1 MPAFRREVHAERER
15 SALGSIL
22 LIRPL
27 SFSALTVATLAIVG
41 VVFGYLGTAEYG
53 RKARL
58 AGTLV
63 PEGGG
68 IRVDAPYAARLTARH
83 ASEGERVKVGS
94 PLARLEDVR
103 ATMQGDAVSEA
114 SRRLAHVRMREL
126 QRERTETE
134 AALGRD
140 AAVQDSRLASLEAER
155 GQLDREAVLLAR
167 RESLAE
173 ADFERFRLL
182 EARGIVTAAQR
193 SQHEDR
199 LLEHRSRGEALR
211 RTRLLLE
218 RDIEQARQAAAQ
230 SRSQAGARL
239 AALDARSAEAS
250 LADVERESRTQSL
263 VLAPA
268 EGIVSTWVAS
278 EGQSVGAGETL
289 VSILPVEA
297 RLEAQFLAPS
307 HAIGLLRPGQA
318 VRLRYSAY
326 PYQRYGSHAGRVLS
340 VSTQALGLRELASG
354 GHPGAVAPLFRVRV
368 ALERQHVPVQGEAMG
383 LRPGLAVE
391 ADVEVD
397 RRRLVEWALEP
408 LFAIAGKLS

>member
-1 MPAFRREVHAERER
+1 MPAFRNEVHAERER
-15 SALGSIL
+15 AALGSIL

-27 SFSALTVATLAIVG
+27 SFSALTVAAVAIVG
-41 VVFGYLGTAEYG
+41 LVFGYLGTAEYG

-58 AGTLV
+58 AGMLV

-68 IRVDAPYAARLTARH
+68 IRVDAPHAARLAARH
-83 ASEGERVKVGS
+83 AGEGERVTVGS
-94 PLARLEDVR
+94 PLARLEDMR
-103 ATMQGDAVSEA
+103 ATMQGDALGEA
-114 SRRLAHVRMREL
+114 SRRLADIRLREL
-126 QRERTETE
+126 RRERTETE
-134 AALGRD
+134 AVLGRD
-140 AAVQDSRLASLEAER
+140 AAVQEAKLASLEAER
-155 GQLDREAVLLAR
+155 GQLDREAALLAR

-173 ADFERFRLL
+173 ADFDRFRLL
-182 EARGIVTAAQR
+182 EARGIVTATQR
-193 SQHEDR
+193 GQHEDR

-218 RDIEQARQAAAQ
+218 RDIDQARQAAAQ
-230 SRSQAGARL
+230 LRSQAGARL

-250 LADVERESRTQSL
+250 LADIERESRAQSL

-268 EGIVSTWVAS
+268 NGIVSTWVAT

-289 VSILPVEA
+289 VSILPVETP
-297 RLEAQFLAPS
+297 LEAHFLAPS

-318 VRLRYSAY
+318 VRLRYGAY
-326 PYQRYGSHAGRVLS
+326 PYQRYGSHAGRVLA
-340 VSTQALGLRELASG
+340 VSTHALGPRELASG
-354 GHPGAVAPLFRVRV
+354 GLPGAAAPLYRVRV
-368 ALERQHVPVQGEAMG
+368 ALEQQHVRVQGEAVS

-408 LFAIAGKLS
+408 LFAVTGKLS

>member
-1 MPAFRREVHAERER
+1 MPAFRREVHTERER
-15 SALGSIL
+15 AALGSIL

-27 SFSALTVATLAIVG
+27 SFSALTVAAVAIVG
-41 VVFGYLGTAEYG
+41 VVFGFLATGEYG

-68 IRVDAPYAARLTARH
+68 IRVDAPHAARLAARH
-83 ASEGERVKVGS
+83 VGEGERVSVGS

-103 ATMQGDAVSEA
+103 ATLQGDAVGDA
-114 SRRLAHVRMREL
+114 SRRHADARMREL

-134 AALGRD
+134 TALSRD
-140 AAVQDSRLASLEAER
+140 LALQESRLSSLEAER
-155 GQLDREAVLLAR
+155 SQLDREAALLAR

-173 ADFERFRLL
+173 TDFERFRVL

-193 SQHEDR
+193 SQQEDR
-199 LLEHRSRGEALR
+199 LLEHRSRGEGLR

-218 RDIEQARQAAAQ
+218 REIEQARQAAAQ
-230 SRSQAGARL
+230 SRSQARARL
-239 AALDARSAEAS
+239 AALDARAAEAS
-250 LADVERESRTQSL
+250 LADVERESRAQSL

-268 EGIVSTWVAS
+268 EGIVTTWVAN
-278 EGQSVGAGETL
+278 EGQSVGTGEPL
-289 VSILPVEA
+289 VSILPLEA

-307 HAIGLLRPGQA
+307 HAIGLLRPGQP
-318 VRLRYSAY
+318 VRLRYGAY
-326 PYQRYGSHAGRVLS
+326 PYQRYGSHAGRVLAI
-340 VSTQALGLRELASG
+340 STQALGPRELASG
-354 GHPGAVAPLFRVRV
+354 GHPVSAAPLYRVRV
-368 ALERQHVPVQGEAMG
+368 ALEKQHVQVHGEPVS

-408 LFAIAGKLS
+408 LFAVTGKLS